1 MKDKFFDYTISGLD
15 VKTYI
20 LFRKGYVTNV
30 AGFTNEQ
37 VTGPHR
43 QNVSLEEGWIAY
55 ELGML
60 RMLQFSLQKDIKDI
74 NTITAGTSQG
84 LAEGRSIVNGRM
96 VLRNTSVDSL
106 SDLKRRVLS
115 NDKYKMEITSGT
127 FGIDFEDDISSET
140 IDEAMPIEPE
150 EAGWR
155 KMPPF
160 DILLVASDERQIEFP
175 RVARIKDVKIG
186 SSGSS
191 EGATDTEDNE
201 FCNFMAL
208 SGYSPWRTLKK

>member
-1 MKDKFFDYTISGLD
+1 MKDFFDYTISGLD

-30 AGFTNEQ
+30 AGFSNEQ

-43 QNVSLEEGWIAY
+43 QKVSLEEGWIAY

-74 NTITAGTSQG
+74 NTITSGISQG

-106 SDLKRRVLS
+106 SDLKRRILS

-127 FGIDFEDDISSET
+127 FGIDFDEVVTASS
-140 IDEAMPIEPE
+140 IDETMPMEPE

-160 DILLVASDERQIEFP
+160 DILLVASDERQIEYP

-208 SGYSPWRTLKK
+208 SGYVPWRTLKK